1 MLLFHARIGG
11 FGDGD
16 IGVDIF
22 FVLSGFLITSIL
34 LSRNKPGGRFNFAD
48 FYRRRA
54 LRLLPAYFAV
64 LIFCVLLEF
73 TGSYGG
79 TFKGAAVSSVYMA
92 NWAAGLTGT
101 GLGMLGHTWSLSIE
115 EQFYLVWPALLYLL
129 LRRLG
134 WNGRSLLAAVAG
146 LVVLAW
152 LLVVGLAVIG
162 APPRITSNATPTRA
176 VELLI
181 GALLAIFVA
190 TPSLSG
196 ALPKVR
202 AVSPV
207 SIAGVLAGLGLLAML
222 AITGTSENVN
232 FIIGWPLIS
241 ILTCTVIYACLRAA
255 TPVTAPLGTRFMT
268 GVGKRSYGLYLWH
281 FPIFVAIDTRWGL
294 GHWSAKLAAIA
305 ITAVVVMLSYRYIER
320 PFLERKDRRRPTAEP
335 APTVAAEP
343 APRIAAETP
352 ALVGAQ
358 S

>member
-1 MLLFHARIGG
+1 M
-11 FGDGD
+11 
-16 IGVDIF
+16 
-22 FVLSGFLITSIL
+22 
-34 LSRNKPGGRFNFAD
+34 
-48 FYRRRA
+48 
-54 LRLLPAYFAV
+54 
-64 LIFCVLLEF
+64 
-73 TGSYGG
+73 
-79 TFKGAAVSSVYMA
+79 
-92 NWAAGLTGT
+92 
-101 GLGMLGHTWSLSIE
+101 
-115 EQFYLVWPALLYLL
+115 
-129 LRRLG
+129 
-134 WNGRSLLAAVAG
+134 
-146 LVVLAW
+146 VLAW

-222 AITGTSENVN
+222 AVTGTSESVN

-294 GHWSAKLAAIA
+294 GPLGREAGCDRDHRGRRDALLPLHRAPVPGAQGPAAA
-305 ITAVVVMLSYRYIER
+305 HGEPCPDGRSRARAANLRRDARAGRR
-320 PFLERKDRRRPTAEP
+320 PVLGRPGPGSRRR
-335 APTVAAEP
+335 
-343 APRIAAETP
+343 
-352 ALVGAQ
+352 
-358 S
+358 